1 MFRQLFKSLVLARQ
15 ASATLQVMRY
25 ISDNQLADIGF
36 TRSNYVEGM
45 KAQILE
51 ELNAEDANATMQ
63 HQYVPTC
70 KYLCNSEG
78 YLNYSIILKFFY
90 PLQLIHK

>member
-1 MFRQLFKSLVLARQ
+1 MFRQLFKSLVIARQ

-45 KAQILE
+45 KAQILK
-51 ELNAEDANATMQ
+51 ELNAEDANAIYTAP
-63 HQYVPTC
+63 VRS
-70 KYLCNSEG
+70 N
-78 YLNYSIILKFFY
+78 
-90 PLQLIHK
+90 LQVLV

>member
-1 MFRQLFKSLVLARQ
+1 MFRQLFKSLVIARQ

-25 ISDNQLADIGF
+25 ISDNQLAYIGF

-51 ELNAEDANATMQ
+51 ELNAEDANAT
-63 HQYVPTC
+63 YAAPVRS
-70 KYLCNSEG
+70 N
-78 YLNYSIILKFFY
+78 
-90 PLQLIHK
+90 LQVLA

>member
-1 MFRQLFKSLVLARQ
+1 MFRQLFKSLVIARQ

-51 ELNAEDANATMQ
+51 ELNAEDANAT
-63 HQYVPTC
+63 YAAPVC
-70 KYLCNSEG
+70 SN
-78 YLNYSIILKFFY
+78 
-90 PLQLIHK
+90 LQVLV

>member
-1 MFRQLFKSLVLARQ
+1 MFRQLFKSLVIARQ
-15 ASATLQVMRY
+15 ASAALQVMRY

-51 ELNAEDANATMQ
+51 ELNAEDANAT
-63 HQYVPTC
+63 YAVPVRSNPQV
-70 KYLCNSEG
+70 LV
-78 YLNYSIILKFFY
+78 
-90 PLQLIHK
+90 

>member
-1 MFRQLFKSLVLARQ
+1 MFRQLFKSLVIARQ

-51 ELNAEDANATMQ
+51 ELNAEDANAT
-63 HQYVPTC
+63 YAAPVRS
-70 KYLCNSEG
+70 N
-78 YLNYSIILKFFY
+78 
-90 PLQLIHK
+90 LQALV

>member
-1 MFRQLFKSLVLARQ
+1 MFRQLFKSLVIARQ

-25 ISDNQLADIGF
+25 ISDDQLADIGF

-51 ELNAEDANATMQ
+51 ELNAEDANAIYTAP
-63 HQYVPTC
+63 VRS
-70 KYLCNSEG
+70 N
-78 YLNYSIILKFFY
+78 
-90 PLQLIHK
+90 LQVLV